1 MTDAVFQKIQ
11 NQLDHIEETE
21 DVRIIYACE
30 SGSRAWGFAS
40 EDSDYDVRFIYVRKT
55 AWYLSLR
62 KRRDVIEKPISDS
75 LDISGW
81 DVFKA
86 LSLLAK
92 SNPPLLE
99 WLQSPI
105 VYRKN
110 DGILVKIRGL
120 MPDYY
125 SPKSCMHHYLHMA
138 QGNYRQYLQGDTV
151 WVKKYFYVLR
161 PVLAC
166 RWIESGYGI
175 VPTEFDILVKKT
187 IQDETL
193 KKAVASLMD
202 RKKAGNELDMGRRIP
217 VISDFLDH
225 ELQRLSD
232 GKERTA
238 ISKNF
243 ETLDRVFL
251 DILHEVNG
259 KPHQA

>member
-1 MTDAVFQKIQ
+1 MHDAIFQKIR
-11 NQLDHIEETE
+11 NELDHIEKTE

-55 AWYLSLR
+55 PWYLSLR

-81 DVFKA
+81 DVSKA
-86 LSLLAK
+86 LLLLGK

-110 DGILVKIRGL
+110 EGILAKILEL

-138 QGNYRQYLQGDTV
+138 QGNYRQYLHGDTV

-175 VPTEFDILVKKT
+175 VPTEFDTLVEKT

-193 KKAVASLMD
+193 KKAVASLID
-202 RKKAGNELDMGRRIP
+202 QKKAGNELDMGRRVP

-225 ELQRLSD
+225 ELQRLAD

-238 ISKNF
+238 ISNNF
-243 ETLDRVFL
+243 EMLDRVFL
-251 DILHEVNG
+251 EILYDLNG
-259 KPHQA
+259 NFHIW